1 MAGAWKELFAQTFS
15 SSSSIPI
22 THNLDRVQLGAMVL
36 VDGVSRTDLI
46 DVIELSSVDP
56 RNALTITLTSS
67 QSGTVVLVDMNVA
80 LASIRN
86 PGETAALQTT
96 SVDGILDTIVDA
108 KGDLIV
114 ATAADTVARFPVGS
128 TRQVLTANSV
138 QPSGLSWV
146 DLPEAAFANYYHSVS
161 YAGITTTASTLP
173 FNTARITNAAFTL
186 SGSSELTINTD
197 GSYRVD
203 FGCSSSES
211 SNNDATVDMWI
222 ELDTGGGFVEVG
234 GTRSRWFHDSSDEE
248 GGNSGF
254 ATLDLD
260 ATDVIR
266 IRGQVVDG
274 ADTMNTLADS
284 LRLSIQTVGANG
296 AAGATGPQGPTGSGS
311 SVIVEDEG
319 SVVAGG
325 PHTNLDFVGGAV
337 TVTDAGGGVANIAI
351 SGFTPNVSQ
360 YRQTGNLT
368 INTTATTVVLN
379 ANDFQ
384 DSNYTRSGENVTIN
398 TAGVYRISYSVYF
411 DTNANARRTV
421 DGWVENNT
429 VEIVPSRSS
438 SYSRNTIDD
447 TANSSTAFLVQLAAS
462 DVVRLRCQST
472 GTNGTAIGQGNRMW
486 LTLEFVRS

>member
-1 MAGAWKELFAQTFS
+1 MTTIIAVNQTVGALALNQLPVPDNEIPAGVGNTVTLTDYAT
-15 SSSSIPI
+15 
-22 THNLDRVQLGAMVL
+22 
-36 VDGVSRTDLI
+36 VSEIQDDVDLI
-46 DVIELSSVDP
+46 AHITAGDCILNDGASD
-56 RNALTITLTSS
+56 LTHAQSLAVTSTVTATLE
-67 QSGTVVLVDMNVA
+67 GTAVMESL
-80 LASIRN
+80 
-86 PGETAALQTT
+86 
-96 SVDGILDTIVDA
+96 VDA
-108 KGDLIV
+108 KGDLV
-114 ATAADTVARFPVGS
+114 AATADDEVERLPVGAD
-128 TRQVLTANSV
+128 RQVLAANSV

-203 FGCSSSES
+203 FGCSSSEA
-211 SNNDATVDMWI
+211 SNNDAVADIWV
-222 ELDTGGGFVEVG
+222 ELNTGGGFAEVG
-234 GTRSRWFHDSSDEE
+234 GTRARWFHDSSDEE
-248 GGNSGF
+248 GGNAGF
-254 ATLDLD
+254 AILELD

-266 IRGQVVDG
+266 IRGQIVDG
-274 ADTMNTLADS
+274 TDQVDTLADS

-296 AAGATGPQGPTGSGS
+296 AAGATGPQGPAGSGS

-325 PHTNLDFVGGAV
+325 PHTNLDFVGDAV
-337 TVTDAGGGVANIAI
+337 TVTDAGGGVANISI
-351 SGFTPNVSQ
+351 DGFTPNVSQ
-360 YRQTGNLT
+360 YRQSGNLT

-384 DSNYTRSGENVTIN
+384 DSGYTRSGENVTIN
-398 TAGVYRISYSVYF
+398 TAGVYRISYSIMF

-447 TANSSTAFLVQLAAS
+447 TANSSAAFLVQLAAS

-472 GTNGTAIGQGNRMW
+472 GTSGTAIGQGNRMW
-486 LTLEFVRS
+486 LTIEFVRS

>member
-1 MAGAWKELFAQTFS
+1 MTTIIAKNQTVGALALNQLPVPDNEIPAG
-15 SSSSIPI
+15 
-22 THNLDRVQLGAMVL
+22 VGATVTL
-36 VDGVSRTDLI
+36 TDYATVSEIQDDVDLI
-46 DVIELSSVDP
+46 AHITAGDCILNDGASD
-56 RNALTITLTSS
+56 LTQAQSLAVTSTVTATLE
-67 QSGTVVLVDMNVA
+67 GTAVMESL
-80 LASIRN
+80 
-86 PGETAALQTT
+86 
-96 SVDGILDTIVDA
+96 VDA
-108 KGDLIV
+108 KGDLV
-114 ATAADTVARFPVGS
+114 AGTADDEVERLPVGADS
-128 TRQVLTANSV
+128 QVLTADSV
-138 QPSGLSWV
+138 QTSGLSWV

-161 YAGITTTASTLP
+161 YAGITTSASTLP

-186 SGSSELTINTD
+186 DGSSELTVNTD

-211 SNNDATVDMWI
+211 SNNDATIDMWI
-222 ELDTGGGFVEVG
+222 ELDTGGGFGEVG

-254 ATLDLD
+254 AILDLD
-260 ATDVIR
+260 AADVIR

-274 ADTMNTLADS
+274 SDTMNTLADS

-325 PHTNLDFVGGAV
+325 PHTSLDFVGDAV
-337 TVTDAGGGVANIAI
+337 TVTDAGSGVANIAV

-379 ANDFQ
+379 ANDFE
-384 DSNYTRSGENVTIN
+384 DSNYTRSGENVTID
-398 TAGVYRISYSVYF
+398 TAGVYRISYNIYF
-411 DTNANARRTV
+411 DTNTNARRTV
-421 DGWVENNT
+421 DAWVENNT
-429 VEIVPSRSS
+429 VEIIPSRSA
-438 SYSRNTIDD
+438 SYSRNTTDD
-447 TANSSTAFLVQLAAS
+447 TASSGTAFLVQLAAS

-472 GTNGTAIGQGNRMW
+472 GTSGTAIGQGNRMW
-486 LTLEFVRS
+486 LTLEFVRSP